1 MRHAVENYASE
12 YAISKK
18 VIGEHSRL
26 YVQKSWSQSAWTEL
40 PDTES
45 FVRMLM
51 DQMSNSKRVNPRK
64 ELCVKLSFG
73 RAKSGYEFA
82 DTPAF
87 EKYIGLDGDAIEY
100 SQEGDTHSPLETRLG
115 AALREGTW
123 RYPAKIAE
131 LVQYMYTDESC
142 KLFYGFTREHANSF
156 FRIINVN
163 INTQKDAS
171 PFIPYISSTIDNSPP
186 EDIIEQHLLIVY
198 NN

>member
-73 RAKSGYEFA
+73 RVGMS
-82 DTPAF
+82 
-87 EKYIGLDGDAIEY
+87 
-100 SQEGDTHSPLETRLG
+100 
-115 AALREGTW
+115 LRT
-123 RYPAKIAE
+123 
-131 LVQYMYTDESC
+131 L
-142 KLFYGFTREHANSF
+142 
-156 FRIINVN
+156 
-163 INTQKDAS
+163 
-171 PFIPYISSTIDNSPP
+171 
-186 EDIIEQHLLIVY
+186 QHLKNISVLMEMLLSIHKKVILILPWKLD
-198 NN
+198 